1 MNSKEL
7 LYDTKYRKIF
17 LAEDENHWV
26 IEIKDPKSTNTK
38 SKKRG
43 KLDHSVINSELA
55 EHIYS
60 YLDSFHV
67 PNFFEKS
74 LGKGKYL
81 ARAIDRLPIRIVIHN
96 VAQDH
101 LVKNFGAEEGT
112 DLDSPVLEF
121 FKADGNGEDLMIN
134 EYHAMAFNMADAE
147 EFRMMGRMA
156 TKINAILKSF
166 FLRRDLKLIS
176 FACEFGREKGRLT
189 LMSEI
194 DMNPCRFIDPNV
206 KKEKDVFNHV
216 SGDIDKAYQ
225 ELKNRILS

>member
-1 MNSKEL
+1 MNSKGL

-17 LAEDENHWV
+17 LAEDENFWIV
-26 IEIKDPKSTNTK
+26 ETKDPNASKTK

-43 KLDHSVINSELA
+43 KLDHTVINAELA
-55 EHIYS
+55 GHIYS

-67 PNFFEKS
+67 PNFYEKS

-81 ARAIDRLPIRIVIHN
+81 ARAIDRLPIRIVVHN
-96 VAQDH
+96 VALDH
-101 LVKNFGAEEGT
+101 LVKNFGAEEGS
-112 DLDSPVLEF
+112 DLESPVLEF
-121 FKADGNGEDLMIN
+121 YKADANGDELMIN
-134 EYHAMAFNMADAE
+134 EYHAMAFDMADAE

-166 FLRRDLKLIS
+166 FMRRELKLIS

-194 DMNPCRFIDPNV
+194 DMNSCRFIDPNV
-206 KKEKDVFNHV
+206 KKEKDVFNPA
-216 SGDIDKAYQ
+216 SGDLEKAYQ